1 MASNRIKGITI
12 EIGGNTTKLQDA
24 LKGVDKQIYGL
35 NADLKDLDKALKLD
49 PSNTELLKQKYDVLE
64 RSIDATKERL
74 NSLKEAQKQMGD
86 YTKLTEEQKSQYN
99 ALSGEIAKT
108 ESNLKS
114 MQDQLHSTAK
124 IDLTGLK
131 NGLEQVGKVALDVSK
146 KMLEIST
153 AVAGALAGLV
163 GAGVK
168 SYAELEKAQK
178 GAERLFGDS
187 FDIVKKDAESSYK
200 SMGLS
205 ATEYYNQVN
214 NYAVGL
220 KEALGGDS
228 KAAAQLSGDIL
239 KAQAD
244 IVAST
249 GASQEAVQNAFS
261 AVMRG
266 NYTML
271 DNMRIGI
278 KGTKGGM
285 EEVIK
290 KVNEWNKANGNATKY
305 QMGNYADMQKA
316 LVDYTK
322 MIGITGTAEKQLS
335 TTISGSV
342 SQMKSAFDNFL
353 NGSGSPQALSETVI
367 NTLKNI
373 TGAIQKLAP
382 DILRGVVS
390 LAKEVVPQIA
400 KIIVDLVPEL
410 FNAVSELIDSVL
422 ELVSG
427 DTEELQK
434 TISTIVNNIV
444 EFMTENLPKIIEIG
458 LQLLITL
465 AETLANNVDTIIPAV
480 IDCIITIVDTLL
492 NNIDKI
498 IDASIELIV
507 AIAETLTDPEVL
519 EKLIKAVP
527 KIIITI
533 VEALIRNL
541 PKIVSAGVKI
551 IGKLIEGMG
560 TVFNKIKETAG
571 DIITKLFEWL
581 KEGFTKI
588 KDVGKELISG
598 LWSGLTEKWD
608 SLKNSVKNFGEGVV
622 NKFKNVFGISSPSKV
637 FKKTIGVNLAL
648 GIEEGFTDEMDQ
660 VNREM
665 SKAIDVSALNSKYK
679 TALRGLSAGV
689 STSVNP
695 SINPSYS
702 LEINYQLMAKAL
714 KEAIEGM
721 GVVLDDREV
730 GQVIVSTV
738 EKELY
743 N

>member
-24 LKGVDKQIYGL
+24 LKGVDKQIYSL

-86 YTKLTEEQKSQYN
+86 YSKLTEEQKSQYN

-108 ESNLKS
+108 EGNLKS
-114 MQDQLHSTAK
+114 MQDQLHQTAK

-146 KMLEIST
+146 KMLEIGT

-228 KAAAQLSGDIL
+228 KAAAELSGDIL

-266 NYTML
+266 NYTL
-271 DNMRIGI
+271 IDNLRLGI
-278 KGTKGGM
+278 KGSKQGM

-290 KVNEWNKANGNATKY
+290 KVNDWNKAQGKATNY
-305 QMGNYADMQKA
+305 QMGNYADMEKA

-335 TTISGSV
+335 STISGSV

-353 NGSGSPQALSETVI
+353 NGSGSPEALSETII
-367 NTLKNI
+367 NTLKNVV
-373 TGAIQKLAP
+373 GAIQKLAP
-382 DILRGVVS
+382 DILRGVVK
-390 LAKEVVPQIA
+390 LAKEVVPQIG
-400 KIIVDLVPEL
+400 KIIIDLVPEL
-410 FNAVSELIDSVL
+410 FSAVSDLIDSVL

-427 DTEELQK
+427 DTTELQK
-434 TISTIVNNIV
+434 TITSLINTIV
-444 EFMTENLPKIIEIG
+444 EFVTENLPKIIEIA
-458 LQLLITL
+458 LQLLITFAEAIANNLDTIVPAIIDCVLTIVDTIINNLDKVIDVAIQIIIAL
-465 AETLANNVDTIIPAV
+465 AETLT
-480 IDCIITIVDTLL
+480 
-492 NNIDKI
+492 K
-498 IDASIELIV
+498 
-507 AIAETLTDPEVL
+507 PEVL

-527 KIIITI
+527 TIIIKL
-533 VEALIRNL
+533 VEAIINNL
-541 PKIVSAGVKI
+541 PKIWDAG
-551 IGKLIEGMG
+551 
-560 TVFNKIKETAG
+560 IK
-571 DIITKLFEWL
+571 IITKLRDGMKSVFS
-581 KEGFTKI
+581 KI
-588 KDVGKELISG
+588 WDAGVEIVTELPKIIGEALQSMYEIGKNLLSG
-598 LWSGLTEKWD
+598 LWNGIKDKWE
-608 SLKNSVKNFGEGVV
+608 SLKSKVKDFGNGIVDT
-622 NKFKNVFGISSPSKV
+622 FKNIFGIHSPSKV
-637 FKKTIGVNLAL
+637 FKKTIGYNLAL
-648 GIEEGFTDEMDQ
+648 GIEEGFTDEMDH